1 MTKTK
6 KALLAVLCTAFALML
21 TFLCVELPRNVAHA
35 AEAEELAEIEIPL
48 EMETKN
54 SEVEPTGLITKISIA
69 LRSENGNIIAVAKNE
84 FTLFPATISLHVF
97 LYTST
102 ELEENYKNMTEV
114 AHNYIY
120 DLDQFHSLE
129 AGYPINGEQRFWR
142 GRVHFKMD
150 DSDWQELLSD
160 IVLYDA
166 NGNFIY
172 NY

>member
-21 TFLCVELPRNVAHA
+21 AFLCVGLPHNVAHA
-35 AEAEELAEIEIPL
+35 AEAEEVKEAEIPL
-48 EMETKN
+48 ESEN
-54 SEVEPTGLITKISIA
+54 SEVEPMGLLTKISIV
-69 LRSENGNIIAVAKNE
+69 LRSENGVIKAVATNE

-97 LYTST
+97 LYSST
-102 ELEENYKNMTEV
+102 ELEENYKDMTEV

-120 DLDQFHSLE
+120 DLDQFHALE

-142 GRVHFKMD
+142 VHFKMD
-150 DSDWQELLSD
+150 DSEWQEILSD
-160 IVLYDA
+160 IVLFDA

-172 NY
+172 DY